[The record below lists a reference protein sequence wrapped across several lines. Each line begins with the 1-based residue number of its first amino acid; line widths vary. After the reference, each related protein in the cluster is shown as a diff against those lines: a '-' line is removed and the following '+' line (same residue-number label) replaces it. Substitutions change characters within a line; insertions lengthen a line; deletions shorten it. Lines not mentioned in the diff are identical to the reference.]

1 MSKGKFYGTTREDE
15 ERKLREVNE
24 ITTRKLSN
32 TKEMVQALAADLHEQ
47 KEVYDPDDKEGLAQ
61 WINLDARFQEVRRDL
76 LRAERARKKPYFG
89 RIDFV
94 DSEKGEDETYYIGKT
109 LIADNPAEPIVI
121 DWRTPIASV
130 YYDHSLGN
138 CTYKVPREGTFSL
151 DLKRKRTYEI
161 DENTI
166 KNYYDSDVVAN
177 DDLLTEYLSKS
188 KRNVLSE
195 IIATIQQEQ
204 NEIIRMNPRHNIVVQ
219 GSAGSGKTTVAM
231 HRISYILY
239 NYDLEFK
246 PEGFYIIGSNKVLL
260 NYITGVLP
268 DLDVYGVRQMT
279 MEELF
284 SRLLYEEWNSKI
296 KITPIDKFDRK
307 VSLKG
312 SSDWFRDLEIYCD
325 RFEWKYVP
333 RQTVKVEKTGHDLI
347 TKDEVESVLRNYR
360 HWSLADKLDK
370 LTDIL
375 LSHLKTEIYGKYYS
389 YSPEE
394 QKALLKHY
402 RQYYKKMQWEGSVF
416 EMYRDFLDEQSGRGK
431 EAVYIDGAPDLY
443 DLAAL
448 AYIYKRF
455 KEVEIIQEAS
465 HVVIDEAQDFGMM
478 VYKSLKYCM
487 SKCTFTIMGDVSQN
501 ISLNSGL
508 TDWEDLK
515 KLMLPNKYD
524 SFGLLRKSYRNTIEI
539 SKFATDI
546 LRHGTFP
553 IYPVEPIIR
562 HGSEVAVIKCD
573 NSKELYTKL
582 SDTINGYLSKEYE
595 TIAIITKDLK
605 ESEKVYRELS
615 KSLTIKKFT
624 DEDSDFT
631 NGVMVLPIEYSKGL
645 EFDAVIIHN
654 PTSEAYPWE
663 DGFAKLLY
671 VAATRALHELSVIY
685 EGTLTDL
692 IAAEVPKGREGDI
705 FTEDNFHVKPFVFE
719 EDTRTTAEIAK
730 SLAKEGDDELK
741 LREKYGP
748 KRIAVN
754 TPKPIEAKPVVKPH
768 VSEKETASKSI
779 YASGIK
785 ETPKQGGYTKPV
797 IKPSIRTSVSDV
809 KVSPAFSIYSSNP
822 KPTAQAESTKENT
835 GKEKVKVPA
844 RCEFGLMPNGTSLQP
859 MGHGRID
866 NSVKWNKSDKSGVEI
881 TGGYGLLKLIPV
893 SDEAIRF
900 SFSKDS
906 TTNFVPLPKETPRQQ
921 GLKWKVSETRDA
933 IEIALPKIKAK
944 VDKKTGAVSF
954 YNSKN
959 QLLVSENATLP
970 RQLHANKPIWWEYLD
985 FGKKEVLTANGIEE
999 YEWPDISNSAQ
1010 YVSHTLNSDRS
1021 SIIMSNKGYQIV
1033 VPPQIKVLA
1042 CTIPQFGPYLMYED
1056 SNFIDFVIRSAI

>member
-61 WINLDARFQEVRRDL
+61 WFNLDARFQEVRRDL

-375 LSHLKTEIYGKYYS
+375 LSHLETEIYGKYYS

-615 KSLTIKKFT
+615 KSLKIKQFT

-754 TPKPIEAKPVVKPH
+754 TPRPIVAKPVVKPH

-785 ETPKQGGYTKPV
+785 ETPRPGGYTKPV

-822 KPTAQAESTKENT
+822 KPTAEAESTKENT

-970 RQLHANKPIWWEYLD
+970 RQLHANKLIWWEYLD

-1042 CTIPQFGPYLMYED
+1042 CTISQFGPYLMYED

>member
-1 MSKGKFYGTTREDE
+1 MSKGHFYGTTREDE
-15 ERKLREVNE
+15 ERKLKEINE
-24 ITTRKLSN
+24 ITARKVEESRL
-32 TKEMVQALAADLHEQ
+32 MVAGLAAELHEQ
-47 KEVYDPDDKEGLAQ
+47 KEVYDADDKEGLAQ
-61 WINLDARFQEVRRDL
+61 WFNTDARFQEVRRDL
-76 LRAERARKKPYFG
+76 LRAERTRKKPYFG

-109 LIADNPAEPIVI
+109 LIADNPTNPIVI

-130 YYDHSLGN
+130 YYDHSLGT
-138 CTYKVPREGTFSL
+138 CTYTVPHEGTFTL

-161 DENTI
+161 DGETI
-166 KNYYDSDVVAN
+166 RNYYDSDVVAN

-239 NYDLEFK
+239 NYDTEFK
-246 PEGFYIIGSNKVLL
+246 PESFYIIGSNKVLL

-268 DLDVYGVRQMT
+268 DLDVYGVSQMT

-284 SRLLYEEWNSKI
+284 SRLLYEEWNSSI
-296 KITPIDKFDRK
+296 KITPLDKFDKK

-333 RQTVKVEKTGHDLI
+333 RTTIKIEKTGHNLI
-347 TKDEVESVLRNYR
+347 EKEEIESVLRNYR

-375 LSHLKTEIYGKYYS
+375 ISHLETEIYGKYYS
-389 YSPEE
+389 YSVEE

-416 EMYRDFLDEQSGRGK
+416 EFYKEFLDEQLGRGK
-431 EAVYIDGAPDLY
+431 EVAYTENAPDLY

-455 KEVEIIQEAS
+455 KETEIIQEAS

-562 HGSEVAVIKCD
+562 HGSEVLVSKCD
-573 NSKELYTKL
+573 TDAEMTERLLKNVEEYVGK
-582 SDTINGYLSKEYE
+582 DYE
-595 TIAIITKDLK
+595 TIAIITKTTD
-605 ESEKVYRELS
+605 ECDKVYESLRKDLS
-615 KSLTIKKFT
+615 IKKFT
-624 DEDSDFT
+624 DEDVDFA

-645 EFDAVIIHN
+645 EFDAVIIYN
-654 PTSEAYPWE
+654 PTREAYPYE
-663 DGFAKLLY
+663 DGYARLLY
-671 VAATRALHELSVIY
+671 VAATRSLHELSIVY
-685 EGTLTDL
+685 KGDLTEL
-692 IAAEVPKGREGDI
+692 ISSPVPKGREGNI
-705 FTEDNFHVKPFVFE
+705 FTEDTYHVKPFVFE
-719 EDTRTTAEIAK
+719 EDTRTVAEIAK
-730 SLAKEGDDELK
+730 DLSKEGDAELK

-748 KRIAVN
+748 KRIAIN
-754 TPKPIEAKPVVKPH
+754 TPKPAATPKVTKMAISKPTGYE
-768 VSEKETASKSI
+768 SSI
-779 YASGIK
+779 YASHEK
-785 ETPKQGGYTKPV
+785 PAKPYVKPV
-797 IKPSIRTSVSDV
+797 IASKAGKPEKTDSL
-809 KVSPAFSIYSSNP
+809 AFNYYKKEEEKKPEKP
-822 KPTAQAESTKENT
+822 KA
-835 GKEKVKVPA
+835 KVPA
-844 RCEFGLMPNGTSLQP
+844 RSEFGTMPMDTSLQP

-866 NSVKWNKSDKSGVEI
+866 NSVKWIQSDKSGVNI
-881 TGGYGLLKLIPV
+881 TGGYGFLRIIPV
-893 SDEAIRF
+893 SDETVRF
-900 SFSKDS
+900 VFSKDS
-906 TTNFVPLPKETPRQQ
+906 ATNFVPLPEITPRQS
-921 GLKWKVSETRDA
+921 GLKWKVSESREA
-933 IEIALPKIKAK
+933 IDISLLKIKVH

-959 QLLVSENATLP
+959 QLLVSEDATLP
-970 RQLHANKPIWWEYLD
+970 RQIHPNRPVLWEYLS
-985 FGKKEVLTANGIEE
+985 FGKKESLTAQGSEE
-999 YEWPDISNSAQ
+999 YEWQDISNAAR
-1010 YVSHTLNSDRS
+1010 YISHSLNSNRPA
-1021 SIIMSNKGYQIV
+1021 IITSNKGYQIV
-1033 VPPQIKVLA
+1033 IPSGIKVLS
-1042 CTIPQFGPYLMYED
+1042 CTIPQFGPYLMFED
-1056 SNFIDFVIRSAI
+1056 SNFIDFIIRSAV